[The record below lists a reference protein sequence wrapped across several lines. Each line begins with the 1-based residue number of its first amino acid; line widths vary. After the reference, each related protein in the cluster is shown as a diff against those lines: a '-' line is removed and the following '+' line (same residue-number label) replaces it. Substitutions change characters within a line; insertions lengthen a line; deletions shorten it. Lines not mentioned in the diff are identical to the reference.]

1 MEQFHKKVAI
11 IQDAKFG
18 KKSLITSTVFFNLAA
33 TVWKDQ
39 GPDEED
45 DNEVDDEE
53 KEDPGSRRFRG
64 QVERR
69 RMMKNMQQRTFWS
82 QFWLIN
88 EREIG
93 KKD

>member
-18 KKSLITSTVFFNLAA
+18 KKNLITSTVFFNLAA

-53 KEDPGSRRFRG
+53 EEDRGSMRFRG
-64 QVERR
+64 QVEKTRL
-69 RMMKNMQQRTFWS
+69 MNNMRQRTF
-82 QFWLIN
+82 L
-88 EREIG
+88 
-93 KKD
+93 

>member
-1 MEQFHKKVAI
+1 MLLRMIEQLHKKVAI
-11 IQDAKFG
+11 FQDTKFG

-53 KEDPGSRRFRG
+53 EEEDPGSVRFRG
-64 QVERR
+64 QVERTR
-69 RMMKNMQQRTFWS
+69 LMNNMRQRTF
-82 QFWLIN
+82 L
-88 EREIG
+88 
-93 KKD
+93 

>member
-53 KEDPGSRRFRG
+53 DPGSVRFRG
-64 QVERR
+64 QVERTR
-69 RMMKNMQQRTFWS
+69 LMNNMRQRTF
-82 QFWLIN
+82 L
-88 EREIG
+88 
-93 KKD
+93 